1 MKFAVFPIAFALSVA
16 APAAAQTG
24 YNPGT
29 MIGDFT
35 EAAIAPVLAERKITV
50 LGRYSGQDISYIDI
64 KFSDGTVGVANLT
77 AKQPNS
83 ERRIGLATLIVI
95 TPRPDWSVQRKAE
108 LVINFNRQN
117 LLTQVGLYDNGQ
129 IYIQRYSIC
138 DFGLPQGNLAAE
150 LQILELA
157 AKKLKDE
164 LAKP

>member
-1 MKFAVFPIAFALSVA
+1 MKFSAFTTTMAIFAA
-16 APAAAQTG
+16 APSAAQTA
-24 YNPGT
+24 YNPT
-29 MIGDFT
+29 ALIGDFT
-35 EAAIAPVLAERKITV
+35 EAAIAPVLAERKISV
-50 LGRYSGQDISYIDI
+50 LGRYSGQDISYLDI
-64 KFSDGTVGVANLT
+64 KFADGTLGVANLT

-83 ERRIGLATLIVI
+83 ERRIGLAILIVI
-95 TPRPDWSVQRKAE
+95 TPRPDWTLQRKAE

-129 IYIQRYSIC
+129 LYIQRYSIC